1 MLIGVSSQGKAF
13 TREIVTLM
21 GEFNQRPVIFALS
34 NPTSKAECTA
44 EEAYTWSEGRAV
56 FASGSPFGPVKFNGK
71 TIVPGQGNN
80 VYIFPG
86 VGLGVICSGSRRV
99 TNAMFIAAAR
109 TLAGLVRESE
119 LAEGRTFPALAR
131 IHEVSQAIALAVA
144 EEAFAKNLH
153 THSRPEDLPAF
164 IQSQMYKPEYPNYTV
179 V

>member
-1 MLIGVSSQGKAF
+1 LIGVSGQGRTF
-13 TREIVTLM
+13 TKEIIQTLASH
-21 GEFNQRPVIFALS
+21 NQRPVVFALS